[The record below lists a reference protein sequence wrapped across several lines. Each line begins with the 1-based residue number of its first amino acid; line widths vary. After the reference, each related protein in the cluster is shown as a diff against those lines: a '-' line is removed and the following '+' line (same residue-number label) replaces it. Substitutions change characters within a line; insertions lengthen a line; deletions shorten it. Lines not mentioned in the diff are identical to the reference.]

1 MEFLFCNTSAKHSW
15 AYALC
20 CYCFAF
26 SLLAPLFFLCFSFL
40 FLLHIFFSRSHLP
53 SPPLSLPVK
62 SFLTSMFLS
71 LQELLLALLPTHSPS
86 ASASAS
92 TAARGW
98 GWTARHC
105 QCHLSHRSC
114 SPFALHP
121 CLLPA
126 VSLPLIPKFVSPLL
140 CPVPRH
146 RAYTP
151 YSTKEG
157 RNPSGRYSL
166 AVQELEQVLPRAWP

>member
-1 MEFLFCNTSAKHSW
+1 MP
-15 AYALC
+15 YVVIALLLVC
-20 CYCFAF
+20 LPPFFFFAF
-26 SLLAPLFFLCFSFL
+26 LSCFCFIYFFLDHTSLLLHFPFQSNLSSLPCFLVCRSYCWLFFPLTVPLPAPRPAQRHGDGAEQPGTASATWVTGPAAPLL
-40 FLLHIFFSRSHLP
+40 
-53 SPPLSLPVK
+53 
-62 SFLTSMFLS
+62 
-71 LQELLLALLPTHSPS
+71 
-86 ASASAS
+86 
-92 TAARGW
+92 
-98 GWTARHC
+98 
-105 QCHLSHRSC
+105 
-114 SPFALHP
+114 LHP

-166 AVQELEQVLPRAWP
+166 AVQELEQVLPRA